1 MKIKVSEFERAQ
13 ARQGIERSIKQLRD
27 DGYTVEI
34 VHDCVIAAVV
44 SAHRG
49 WEAESDNP
57 AWDAAEHID
66 RMIIDPLGVVRRARQ
81 EAA

>member
-34 VHDCVIAAVV
+34 VHDCVIVAVV

-49 WEAESDNP
+49 AGVESDNDD
-57 AWDAAEHID
+57 WAAVEHID
-66 RMIIDPLGVVRRARQ
+66 ELILDPLGIVRRARQ